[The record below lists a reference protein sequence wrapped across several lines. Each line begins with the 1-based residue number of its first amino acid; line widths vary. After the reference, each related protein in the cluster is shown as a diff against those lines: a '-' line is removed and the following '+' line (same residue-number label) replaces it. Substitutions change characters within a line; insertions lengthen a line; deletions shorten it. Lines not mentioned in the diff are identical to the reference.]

1 MRSDIFDQTNLEV
14 ETGQRFVLQNPKM
27 LKVTLGEP
35 VLAAKGSM
43 VAYQGAVQ
51 FHHKGSDTL
60 AKFVKRAIS
69 SDDQA
74 LMTVAGQGDVFFARF
89 AENVFIL
96 QLEGDAISV
105 GGSSLLAF
113 DATLQWDLHRT
124 RGAGMMTAGLFNTLI
139 QGHGSVALTSAGKP
153 VILDCSQQPTFVDPN
168 AAVCWSANLVP
179 DVVSSMNMSSL
190 LRGGTGEAFQ
200 YKFHGPGFV
209 VVQPSEGFAG
219 IAPTG

>member
-1 MRSDIFDQTNLEV
+1 MRSDIFDQANLEV

-35 VLAAKGSM
+35 VVSAKGAM
-43 VAYQGAVQ
+43 VAYQGNVR
-51 FHHKGSDTL
+51 FHHKGADSIAT
-60 AKFVKRAIS
+60 FIKRAVS

-74 LMTVAGQGDVFFARF
+74 LMTVSGQGDVFFARM
-89 AENVFIL
+89 AEDVFLI

-105 GGSSLLAF
+105 GGTSLLAF
-113 DATLQWDLHRT
+113 DAGLQWDLHRT
-124 RGAGMMTAGLFNTLI
+124 RGAGMMTGGMFNTLI
-139 QGHGSVALTSAGKP
+139 HGHGTVALTSDGKP

-209 VVQPSEGFAG
+209 VVQPSEGFSG
-219 IAPTG
+219 VVQTG

>member
-1 MRSDIFDQTNLEV
+1 MRSDIFDKTNLEV
-14 ETGQRFVLQNPKM
+14 ETGQRFVLQNSKM

-51 FHHKGSDTL
+51 FHHKGSDSL
-60 AKFVKRAIS
+60 ATFVKRAIS

-74 LMTVAGQGDVFFARF
+74 LMTVSGQGDVFFARF
-89 AENVFIL
+89 AENVFLL

-105 GGSSLLAF
+105 GGGSLLAF

-124 RGAGMMTAGLFNTLI
+124 RGAGMMTGGLFNTLI
-139 QGHGSVALTSAGKP
+139 QGHGTVALTSDGQP

-219 IAPTG
+219 VAQPG

>member
-1 MRSDIFDQTNLEV
+1 MRSDIFDQANLEV
-14 ETGQRFVLQNPKM
+14 ETGQRFILQNPKM

-35 VLAAKGSM
+35 VLAAKGAM

-51 FHHKGSDTL
+51 FHHKGSDSL
-60 AKFVKRAIS
+60 AKFVKRAMS

-74 LMTVAGQGDVFFARF
+74 LMTVAGQGDVFFARM
-89 AENVFIL
+89 AEDVFLI

-105 GGSSLLAF
+105 GGTSLLAF
-113 DATLQWDLHRT
+113 DANLQWDLHRT
-124 RGAGMMTAGLFNTLI
+124 RGAGMMTGGMFNTLI
-139 QGHGSVALTSAGKP
+139 QGHGTVALTSDGKP

-179 DVVSSMNMSSL
+179 DVVSSMNVSSL

-200 YKFHGPGFV
+200 YRFFGPGFV
-209 VVQPSEGFAG
+209 VVQPSEGFSG
-219 IAPTG
+219 VVQTG